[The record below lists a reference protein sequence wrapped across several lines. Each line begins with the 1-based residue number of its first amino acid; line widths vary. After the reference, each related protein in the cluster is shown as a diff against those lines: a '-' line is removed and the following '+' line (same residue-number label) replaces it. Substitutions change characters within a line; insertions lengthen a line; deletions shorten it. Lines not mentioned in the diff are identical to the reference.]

1 MKTILILLTL
11 GFTLGS
17 AQARDFGRSSSFTTK
32 RGTSSRAVAGHVTP
46 GAGASRTAVT
56 TGAKGKTAT
65 ASQQVTRIENGRAS
79 SGAVTGPNGKTAT
92 TSGSVTHSNGTRTAT
107 RSATGPNGQTKSE
120 TTTTT
125 KNQ

>member
-17 AQARDFGRSSSFTTK
+17 VQARDFGRSSSVSSK
-32 RGTSSRAVAGHVTP
+32 RGTGSRVVAGNVTR
-46 GAGASRTAVT
+46 GTGASRTATT

-65 ASQQVTRIENGRAS
+65 TSQQVTRVENGRAS

-92 TSGSVTHSNGTRTAT
+92 TSGSVTHANGTRTAS
-107 RSATGPNGQTKSE
+107 RSATGPNGQTKSA

-125 KNQ
+125 KN

>member
-17 AQARDFGRSSSFTTK
+17 VQARDFGRSSMFTSK
-32 RGTSSRAVAGHVTP
+32 RGTGSRAVAGNVTRAM
-46 GAGASRTAVT
+46 GANRTATT
-56 TGAKGKTAT
+56 TGAQGRTAT
-65 ASQQVTRIENGRAS
+65 TSQKVTRIENGRAS

-92 TSGSVTHSNGTRTAT
+92 TSGSVTHADGTRTAN
-107 RSATGPNGQTKSE
+107 RSATGANGQTKSA

-125 KNQ
+125 KN